1 MNMWKPSRGG
11 ATVGEITVRT
21 KPSDKITDTQLVDN
35 TFHPPAPTGE
45 EVEIQFNGTTSIT
58 TPVDSLLPYSPSI
71 MNNGANE
78 SEEVAALTEA
88 FDLLGGD
95 FSALADDLGHSD
107 QELLDAMDK
116 KVDPAAAFTIDDEEF

>member
-1 MNMWKPSRGG
+1 
-11 ATVGEITVRT
+11 
-21 KPSDKITDTQLVDN
+21 
-35 TFHPPAPTGE
+35 
-45 EVEIQFNGTTSIT
+45 
-58 TPVDSLLPYSPSI
+58 